1 MRRVVYLGRHLML
14 KSRYMDKVGNGKF
27 TTIRLGIIRPRY
39 REVFIHSGGMVVAKA
54 RIIGT
59 TYKRVSELTDADA
72 VIDGF
77 NSKDELIREL
87 RRIYG
92 DVNSNDWVTI
102 LTLEVVKLIGHR
114 DDGSVGLSPVDIAR
128 LALRYNVPVNEEE
141 RRVLTELVNEGS
153 VRKVSMKLFGSLRGR
168 YVVRRIVRR
177 ALKHLISMGV
187 INTG

>member
-1 MRRVVYLGRHLML
+1 
-14 KSRYMDKVGNGKF
+14 
-27 TTIRLGIIRPRY
+27 
-39 REVFIHSGGMVVAKA
+39 
-54 RIIGT
+54 
-59 TYKRVSELTDADA
+59 
-72 VIDGF
+72 
-77 NSKDELIREL
+77 
-87 RRIYG
+87 
-92 DVNSNDWVTI
+92 VNSNDWVTI

-177 ALKHLISMGV
+177 ALKHLISMGA